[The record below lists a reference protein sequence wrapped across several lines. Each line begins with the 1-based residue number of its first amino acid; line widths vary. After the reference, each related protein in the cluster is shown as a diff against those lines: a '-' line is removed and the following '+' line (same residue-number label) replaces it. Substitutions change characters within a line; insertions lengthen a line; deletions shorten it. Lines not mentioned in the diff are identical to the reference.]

1 MVARPGNREARPG
14 TDRAACES
22 QPVAHME
29 VARQAVGGSE
39 YGTRK
44 PRAGRGSFKAPP
56 LASGARRKSHPGSG
70 TGLVSRGGFAA
81 PAGLV
86 ATGVLS
92 RRVVRQVPGRA
103 VRRAPGP
110 PVRRA
115 PGPSDRR
122 APGPSVREAPGPSV
136 RKAPG
141 PSVRKWPGGLP
152 GQLPGRPGRQPEPG
166 EPAQVSRAGER
177 CGPAPAAHARRPS
190 PGRLACAGWD

>member
-1 MVARPGNREARPG
+1 MLGQAIARPGRG

-29 VARQAVGGSE
+29 AARQAVGGSE

-44 PRAGRGSFKAPP
+44 PRAGRGSFKAPR

-81 PAGLV
+81 PAGPV
-86 ATGVLS
+86 ATGALS
-92 RRVVRQVPGRA
+92 RRVARQVPGRA

-115 PGPSDRR
+115 PGPSD
-122 APGPSVREAPGPSV
+122 GEAPGPSV
-136 RKAPG
+136 RRAPG
-141 PSVRKWPGGLP
+141 PSDREAPGSAVRKWPGGLP
-152 GQLPGRPGRQPEPG
+152 GRPGS
-166 EPAQVSRAGER
+166 PARAWRASPQVSRAGER

-190 PGRLACAGWD
+190 PSRLACAGWD